1 MRTAKKPYFWK
12 LFWSLRV
19 WVNHILIETIDIMVI
34 PASLQ
39 TAEGVLLRWQDAL
52 VSWVKGDNPD
62 LTNRQMAV
70 LLIVSLDESQHTI
83 RGLASRLGI
92 AKPAVTRA
100 IDRLSELDY
109 VARVADKR
117 DRRNVFVVP
126 TSAGRSFL
134 VAFVRNLEA

>member
-1 MRTAKKPYFWK
+1 M
-12 LFWSLRV
+12 
-19 WVNHILIETIDIMVI
+19 ETQS
-34 PASLQ
+34 AHQ
-39 TAEGVLLRWQDAL
+39 TSEGVLQRWQDAL

-70 LLIVSLDESQHTI
+70 LLVVSLDTSQHTI

-100 IDRLSELDY
+100 IDRLSQLDY
-109 VARVADKR
+109 VKRVDDKR

-126 TSAGRSFL
+126 TTSGQSFL
-134 VAFVRNLEA
+134 QAFVRTLEA

>member
-1 MRTAKKPYFWK
+1 MNVQALT
-12 LFWSLRV
+12 S
-19 WVNHILIETIDIMVI
+19 T
-34 PASLQ
+34 S
-39 TAEGVLLRWQDAL
+39 EGVLLRWQDAL

-70 LLIVSLDESQHTI
+70 LMVVSLDTSQHTI

-100 IDRLSELDY
+100 IDRLSQLDY
-109 VARVADKR
+109 VQRIDDKR

-126 TSAGRSFL
+126 TLSGRSFL
-134 VAFVRNLEA
+134 EAFVRNLEY

>member
-1 MRTAKKPYFWK
+1 ME
-12 LFWSLRV
+12 V
-19 WVNHILIETIDIMVI
+19 Q
-34 PASLQ
+34 ASLH
-39 TAEGVLLRWQDAL
+39 TSERALLRWQDAL

-70 LLIVSLDESQHTI
+70 LLVVSLDASQHTI

-100 IDRLSELDY
+100 IDRLSELNY
-109 VARVADKR
+109 VQRVDDKR

-126 TSAGRSFL
+126 TSSGRDFL
-134 VAFVRNLEA
+134 QAFVRNLEA